1 MRSIDWLLGHVLTAG
16 IGFVGGFV
24 LGVAGYAYV
33 RATKSDEENESL
45 INLENSFRD
54 LKEKQETEPPVE
66 KKSGRY
72 PWGENC
78 FAQDCAD
85 KVVAFKNA
93 GYSTEEIANA
103 CGVSEEKVEEAVKED
118 NSDEE

>member
-1 MRSIDWLLGHVLTAG
+1 MRSIDWILGHVLTAG

-54 LKEKQETEPPVE
+54 LNEKQKSESPVE
-66 KKSGRY
+66 KKF
-72 PWGENC
+72 GENC
-78 FAQDCAD
+78 FAQDCTD

-93 GYSTEEIANA
+93 GYDTKEIANLFMNA
-103 CGVSEEKVEEAVKED
+103 LSEKKED
-118 NSDEE
+118 NNDEE

>member
-16 IGFVGGFV
+16 IGAIGGFV
-24 LGVAGYAYV
+24 LGVTGYAYL
-33 RATKSDEENESL
+33 RGTRSDEENERL
-45 INLENSFRD
+45 INLEEYFREYG
-54 LKEKQETEPPVE
+54 EKQETEPPVE
-66 KKSGRY
+66 KKY
-72 PWGENC
+72 GENC

-103 CGVSEEKVEEAVKED
+103 CGVSEEKIEEVVKED
-118 NSDEE
+118 NNDEE

>member
-1 MRSIDWLLGHVLTAG
+1 MRTIDWLLGHVLTAG

-54 LKEKQETEPPVE
+54 LKHEQETDPPVE
-66 KKSGRY
+66 KKSGGC
-72 PWGENC
+72 PLSENY
-78 FAQDCAD
+78 FVRDCAG

-103 CGVSEEKVEEAVKED
+103 CGVSEEKIEEVVKED
-118 NSDEE
+118 NNDEE